1 MVKLPKAKLWLTLKR
16 HVYQSVVTL
25 GFDAIQMNLENR
37 RCISNVYRKKCS
49 LQLRISTSLTLWN
62 II

>member
-37 RCISNVYRKKCS
+37 RCISNVYRKKFS
-49 LQLRISTSLTLWN
+49 LQLLISTS
-62 II
+62 